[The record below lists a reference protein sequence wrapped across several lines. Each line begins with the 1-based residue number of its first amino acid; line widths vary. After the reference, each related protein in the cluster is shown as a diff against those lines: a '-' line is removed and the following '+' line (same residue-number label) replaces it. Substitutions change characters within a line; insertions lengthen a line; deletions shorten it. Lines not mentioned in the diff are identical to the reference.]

1 MIVYLLCLYALSFV
15 FMFYENSELYA
26 LFCSLCFHFV
36 LLFEVM
42 LVENFTVLVA
52 PFLPRQSVFWFL
64 IVNWVL
70 LVVANG
76 SLFRTMYRRREKWTD
91 AATNAMKRKYKMA
104 LVASVVVLHALLLAR
119 NMRNNLQVLL
129 LAMLIGI
136 NLYSCIL
143 TSTISRNM
151 KVNTMFD
158 KDFLETNMF
167 AWK

>member
-15 FMFYENSELYA
+15 FMFYANSELYA

-36 LLFEVM
+36 LLFELL

-52 PFLPRQSVFWFL
+52 PFLPKQSVFWFL
-64 IVNWVL
+64 ILNWVL

-91 AATNAMKRKYKMA
+91 AATNAMKQKYKMA
-104 LVASVVVLHALLLAR
+104 LVASVAILHALLLAR

-136 NLYSCIL
+136 NLYSCVL
-143 TSTISRNM
+143 TSIISRNM
-151 KVNTMFD
+151 KVETTFD
-158 KDFLETNMF
+158 QDFLETNMF
-167 AWK
+167 YWK

>member
-1 MIVYLLCLYALSFV
+1 MIVYLLFLYALSFV
-15 FMFYENSELYA
+15 FMFYANSELYA

-36 LLFEVM
+36 LLFELL
-42 LVENFTVLVA
+42 LVKNFTVLVA
-52 PFLPRQSVFWFL
+52 PFLPKQSVFWFL

-91 AATNAMKRKYKMA
+91 AATNAMKQKYKVT
-104 LVASVVVLHALLLAR
+104 LVANVAILHTLLLAR

-129 LAMLIGI
+129 LAMLIGLNI
-136 NLYSCIL
+136 YGCIL
-143 TSTISRNM
+143 TSIVSRNM
-151 KVNTMFD
+151 KVVTTFD

-167 AWK
+167 YWK